1 MFPLSLLILTVI
13 SVCLDESTVGTIG
26 GKMKPHCAMFCFEWK
41 ITQIFGPVDQTG
53 KDVGAE
59 IFVPKGIR
67 KVGQFNRR
75 VVMIFAPL
83 FALGSQ

>member
-1 MFPLSLLILTVI
+1 
-13 SVCLDESTVGTIG
+13 
-26 GKMKPHCAMFCFEWK
+26 
-41 ITQIFGPVDQTG
+41 QTG

-59 IFVPKGIR
+59 IFVPKGIG